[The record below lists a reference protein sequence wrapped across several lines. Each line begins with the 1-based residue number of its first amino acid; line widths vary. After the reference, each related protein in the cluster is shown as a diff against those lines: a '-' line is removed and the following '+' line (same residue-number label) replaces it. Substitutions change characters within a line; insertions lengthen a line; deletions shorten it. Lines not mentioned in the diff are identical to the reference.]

1 MSPAPAAPALAATPA
16 SAPAFASTS
25 ATAAAV
31 AVSFAFLFQLHK
43 ILKQALLMT
52 MRIIESL
59 PILVAKVPP
68 SLFEAFGLSLS
79 PLHLVSKGLL
89 GGSFISI
96 FGFRPLCIR
105 TARLASFAF
114 L

>member
-16 SAPAFASTS
+16 SAPAFASTF
-25 ATAAAV
+25 ATAV
-31 AVSFAFLFQLHK
+31 ALSFAFLFQLHK
-43 ILKQALLMT
+43 VLQQALLMT

-89 GGSFISI
+89 GGSFVSI